1 MEDSETKVIKLEQSV
16 QKIFEDIADV
26 KDEVKQVQEELFS
39 WFDRLDESVQD
50 LKLSQAKLEEQAKAK
65 ELFETL
71 IREELRDLKS
81 VQSKLFLAMAGGGM
95 SVIVWLLQDLFSRLS
110 S

>member
-1 MEDSETKVIKLEQSV
+1 MEDSETKVMKLEQSV

-39 WFDRLDESVQD
+39 WFDRLDESVQG

-81 VQSKLFLAMAGGGM
+81 VQSKLFIAMAGGGM

-110 S
+110 

>member
-65 ELFETL
+65 ELFENL
-71 IREELRDLKS
+71 IREELRELKS
-81 VQSKLFLAMAGGGM
+81 VQSKLFIAMAGGGM

-110 S
+110 

>member
-81 VQSKLFLAMAGGGM
+81 VQSKLFIAMAGGGM

-110 S
+110 

>member
-1 MEDSETKVIKLEQSV
+1 MEDSETKVMKLEQSV

-81 VQSKLFLAMAGGGM
+81 VQSKLFIAMAGGGM

>member
-81 VQSKLFLAMAGGGM
+81 VQSKLFIAMAGGGM

>member
-1 MEDSETKVIKLEQSV
+1 MEDSETKVMKLEQSV

-81 VQSKLFLAMAGGGM
+81 VQSKLFIAMAGGGM

-110 S
+110 

>member
-65 ELFETL
+65 ELFENL
-71 IREELRDLKS
+71 IREELRELKS
-81 VQSKLFLAMAGGGM
+81 VQSKLFIAMAGGGM